1 MRIAVMGAGGI
12 GGCYGGLLA
21 RAGFDVAVIARGNHF
36 GAIKEKG
43 LRLVQPEGNFTV
55 AVSATDDPSQV
66 GPVDLVLFSVKAHQN
81 PTAIPL
87 IRPLIGDDTTVLTIQ
102 NGVESAAEI
111 GQEYGAERVLPGSAY
126 VLSNIV
132 SPGVIKQL
140 SPVARVA
147 FGETNGDLSQRAVAV
162 QKAFSKAGIK
172 AELSDDI
179 SGVLWSKLLYNSPAN
194 GMASA
199 ARLSPRDL
207 IEYPEGSAMF
217 ESAIQEVASV
227 ATAYGVNLGPE
238 DVRGAMD
245 LIAARPIGARG
256 SMQAD
261 LEAGRPLELEAIVGS
276 VGRIGRRGNVP
287 TPIFDMLYTLLLPHI
302 DGSQEN
308 RKIDAEA

>member
-21 RAGFDVAVIARGNHF
+21 RAGFDVALIARGNHLR
-36 GAIKEKG
+36 AIQKKG
-43 LRLVQPEGNFTV
+43 LQLVQPDGDFTV
-55 AVSATDDPSQV
+55 DVSATDDPTQV

-81 PTAIPL
+81 PKAIPL

-102 NGVESAAEI
+102 NGVESADEI

-132 SPGVIKQL
+132 SPGAIKQQ
-140 SPVARVA
+140 SPVPRVA
-147 FGETNGDLSQRAVAV
+147 FGEPDGYRSERAVAI
-162 QKAFSKAGIK
+162 QKAFAKADID

-179 SGVLWSKLLYNSPAN
+179 SRVLWSKLLYNSPAN

-199 ARLSPRDL
+199 ARFSPRDL
-207 IEYPEGSAMF
+207 IEYPEAVAMF
-217 ESAIQEVASV
+217 RSAIQEVADV
-227 ATAYGVNLGPE
+227 GTAYGVPFE
-238 DVRGAMD
+238 DDDVQGALD

-276 VGRIGRRGNVP
+276 VGRIGRKVNVP
-287 TPIFDMLYTLLLPHI
+287 TPIFDMLYTILLPHI
-302 DGSQEN
+302 DGSPEN
-308 RKIDAEA
+308 C